1 MFVSKEFSF
10 DSAHFLTKYHGKC
23 ERLHG
28 HTYRL
33 RVTVEGPIQEDGMV
47 MDFVLLKKLV
57 KDRVVDRYDHQ
68 HLNDF
73 FENPSAELIAQ
84 RIWEDLVEDIAAP
97 TRLHE
102 VVLWETPD
110 SFVTYR
116 GN

>member
-33 RVTVEGPIQEDGMV
+33 RVTVEGPIGEDGMV
-47 MDFVLLKKLV
+47 VDFVELKRIV
-57 KDRVVDRYDHQ
+57 KEKVVERYDHQ
-68 HLNDF
+68 NLNDF
-73 FENPSAELIAQ
+73 FENPSAELIAKQ
-84 RIWEDLVEDIAAP
+84 IWEDLVE
-97 TRLHE
+97 E
-102 VVLWETPD
+102 VAQPANLYEVILWETPE